1 VVRTRRR
8 SLKEL
13 RRGIIKSPVRPSEL
27 IFIWLA
33 VAAGLGVFL
42 LLRDLP
48 AII

>member
-1 VVRTRRR
+1 MN
-8 SLKEL
+8 
-13 RRGIIKSPVRPSEL
+13 SPVRPSEL

-48 AII
+48 AVI